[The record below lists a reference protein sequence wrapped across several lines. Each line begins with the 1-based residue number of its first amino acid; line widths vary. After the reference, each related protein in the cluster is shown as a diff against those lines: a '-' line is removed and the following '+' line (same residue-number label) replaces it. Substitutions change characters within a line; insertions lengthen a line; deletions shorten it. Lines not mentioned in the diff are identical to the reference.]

1 MLVPFD
7 DTYDPP
13 MPVLPVRV
21 SGVDAGGPGILLH
34 AVVDTGADC
43 SVIPERTANMLRLPI
58 VDMVS
63 VQGFAGD
70 GKPRP
75 IYAARLR
82 IADLNIL
89 ARVVAL
95 GSEPLLGRDV
105 LNRLVLHVDGPAH
118 KLRVIRT
125 RKKRAQKTKR

>member
-7 DTYDPP
+7 DSYDPP
-13 MPVLPVRV
+13 MPVLPVHV
-21 SGVDAGGPGILLH
+21 SGVDADGPGVLLH

-43 SVIPERTANMLRLPI
+43 SVIPERTARVLRLPI
-58 VDMVS
+58 VDMIS

-82 IADLNIL
+82 FDGHDML
-89 ARVVAL
+89 ARVIAF
-95 GSEPLLGRDV
+95 GREPLLGRDV
-105 LNRLVLHVDGPAH
+105 LNLLILQLDGPGQ
-118 KLRVIRT
+118 KLRVMQT
-125 RKKRAQKTKR
+125 RRQRARKPKR

>member
-1 MLVPFD
+1 VLVPFD

-13 MPVLPVRV
+13 MPVLPVHV
-21 SGVDAGGPGILLH
+21 SGVDADGPGVLLH

-43 SVIPERTANMLRLPI
+43 SVIPERSARVLRLPI

-63 VQGFAGD
+63 VEGFAGD

-82 IADLNIL
+82 FGGHNIL
-89 ARVVAL
+89 ARVVAF
-95 GSEPLLGRDV
+95 GEEPLVGRDV
-105 LNRLVLHVDGPAH
+105 LNRLVLHLDGPAQ
-118 KLRVIRT
+118 KLRVMQIR
-125 RKKRAQKTKR
+125 RKRAPKPKR